1 MVCSFK
7 FRIVYKAK
15 AITDIFCKNGHNECE
30 CNIIYY
36 NVALSVVRRRK
47 NGEVP
52 YHLPIRSSPQRGQI
66 PYHIQKEVFMSTT
79 QPIRNTEKLKLFK
92 EYFKYEKP
100 NIRNYTLIIIGLNSA
115 LRISD
120 ILPLTYGDIYDF
132 ENKEWK
138 THIVLTERK
147 TGKLNRIYINE
158 EIRKVLEEQ
167 NCSFRNAKDWI
178 FCSRIHKEQPLSR
191 YQAFR
196 LIKEA
201 ASYAGLEADISC
213 HSLRKTFGYHAWKQG
228 TPPALLMNIYNHS
241 SYQIT
246 RRYLGIDQNDKDEVF
261 EKIRL

>member
-1 MVCSFK
+1 MACSFK